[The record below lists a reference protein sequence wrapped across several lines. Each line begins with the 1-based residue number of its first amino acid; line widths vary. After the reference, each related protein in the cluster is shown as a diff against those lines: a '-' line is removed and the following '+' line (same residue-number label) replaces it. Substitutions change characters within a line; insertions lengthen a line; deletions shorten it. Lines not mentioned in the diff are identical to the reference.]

1 MKKIAIELFGQLR
14 MWDAQ
19 NLYKL
24 ESFLLENKISVYYFG
39 TFWDDEYTNSYV
51 DKGVFKSFK
60 KLQLL
65 DEPEYH
71 GSDLTKYF
79 LSLQKSIEQRKQYQS
94 ESNVEYTFVIHA
106 RNDLEYLFAEGSY
119 AKEARETALKNLL
132 KLIEENSD
140 TPCVF
145 LKDEEREDKKRIDD
159 KFIISNVLG
168 ANSLIDAYDKLS
180 DFEYHVSLYHA
191 IQLCGCKLIKIPLF
205 FGWEAI
211 RHQIFVKAKF
221 DDGFCAPEII
231 SKSNIR
237 GDVRKYVKT
246 IQDTQTLKDEII
258 RLDSYRI
265 RN

>member
-24 ESFLLENKISVYYFG
+24 ESFLLENKISVDYFG

-119 AKEARETALKNLL
+119 AK
-132 KLIEENSD
+132 
-140 TPCVF
+140 
-145 LKDEEREDKKRIDD
+145 
-159 KFIISNVLG
+159 
-168 ANSLIDAYDKLS
+168 
-180 DFEYHVSLYHA
+180 
-191 IQLCGCKLIKIPLF
+191 
-205 FGWEAI
+205 
-211 RHQIFVKAKF
+211 
-221 DDGFCAPEII
+221 
-231 SKSNIR
+231 
-237 GDVRKYVKT
+237 
-246 IQDTQTLKDEII
+246 
-258 RLDSYRI
+258 
-265 RN
+265 

>member
-24 ESFLLENKISVYYFG
+24 ESFLLENKISVDYFG
-39 TFWDDEYTNSYV
+39 TFWNDEYTNSYV

-71 GSDLTKYF
+71 RNDLTKYF

-94 ESNVEYTFVIHA
+94 ENNVEYTFVIHA

-145 LKDEEREDKKRIDD
+145 LKDEEREHKKRIDD

-180 DFEYHVSLYHA
+180 DFEYHISLYHA
-191 IQLCGCKLIKIPLF
+191 IQICGCKLIKIPLF
-205 FGWEAI
+205 FRWEAI
-211 RHQIFVKAKF
+211 RHQIFQKAKF
-221 DDGFCAPEII
+221 DDGFCTPEII
-231 SKSNIR
+231 SKSNVR